1 MRDTAARNSGA
12 GTDRAVTTALGAPAT
27 AVEVSWLRRRRSV
40 LGTVL
45 MFVGVSGWVLW
56 RTGTAPAGY
65 LAFFEHSAATWP
77 NTMLAPENQYV
88 LRVPLGQVA
97 YRLLPVHSVGVYLA
111 LNVVCLLVAGGVLGG
126 WLCRRLGV
134 KAGLIAASVVALAP
148 VTAVLLLTVGLY
160 DPFSMLAWAAVLAA
174 LGRGGRW
181 QLAAAVLAGIQDFE
195 QITVGVLL
203 VLLIPALSG
212 AAGLHPRARPL
223 LVGLVLGRAALEVYL
238 HSVGAGAGSRLSY
251 IAHWDVLYSLLG
263 STVANG
269 PLIVWSALAGLW
281 GFALTALLRSWGLW
295 CRAERR
301 NFVLAV
307 GIWAGAGILSADHT
321 RVLALTSFA
330 LVVMGA
336 MVIARRYP
344 DWHALVRLPQTW
356 MLVLAPA
363 VVIGGWDALA
373 LGF

>member
-1 MRDTAARNSGA
+1 MVTA
-12 GTDRAVTTALGAPAT
+12 RAVTAPLGAPTT
-27 AVEVSWLRRRRSV
+27 AAEMSWLRRRRSV
-40 LGTVL
+40 LGAVVML
-45 MFVGVSGWVLW
+45 VGVFGWVLW
-56 RTGTAPAGY
+56 RTGTAPTGY
-65 LAFFEHSAATWP
+65 LDFFEHSAATWP
-77 NTMLAPENQYV
+77 HSVPSGSQYV

-111 LNVVCLLVAGGVLGG
+111 LNVACLLVAFGVLGA
-126 WLCRRLGV
+126 WLCRRLGGRT
-134 KAGLIAASVVALAP
+134 GLVAAAVVILAP

-160 DPFSMLAWAAVLAA
+160 DPFSILAWTALLAA

-181 QLAAAVLAGIQDFE
+181 QFAAAVLAGIQDFE
-195 QITVGVLL
+195 QIAVGVVL

-212 AAGLHPRARPL
+212 AAGLRPRTRPL

-281 GFALTALLRSWGLW
+281 GFALTALLRTWGLW
-295 CRAERR
+295 RHAERR

-307 GIWAGAGILSADHT
+307 GIWAGAGVLSADHT

-336 MVIARRYP
+336 MVIAQRYP
-344 DWHALVRLPQTW
+344 DWRALVRLPQTW
-356 MLVLAPA
+356 MLMLAPA
-363 VVIGGWDALA
+363 VVIGGWNAVT
-373 LGF
+373 LGL

>member
-1 MRDTAARNSGA
+1 MTARSVPAPL
-12 GTDRAVTTALGAPAT
+12 GTSAT
-27 AVEVSWLRRRRSV
+27 AVEVSWLRRQRSV
-40 LGTVL
+40 LGFVL
-45 MFVGVSGWVLW
+45 MLIGVFGWVLW
-56 RTGTAPAGY
+56 RTGAAPAGY
-65 LAFFEHSAATWP
+65 LTFFEHSAATWP
-77 NTMLAPENQYV
+77 NTVLAPESQYV
-88 LRVPLGQVA
+88 LRMPLGQVA

-111 LNVVCLLVAGGVLGG
+111 LNVVCLLVAGGALGG

-134 KAGLIAASVVALAP
+134 KAGLVAAAVVVLAP

-160 DPFSMLAWAAVLAA
+160 DPFSILAWAAVLAA

-181 QLAAAVLAGIQDFE
+181 QLAAGVLAGIQDFE
-195 QITVGVLL
+195 QIAVGVVL

-223 LVGLVLGRAALEVYL
+223 LAGLVLGRASLEVYL
-238 HSVGAGAGSRLSY
+238 HSVGAGTGSRLSY
-251 IAHWDVLYSLLG
+251 IAHWDVLHSLLG

-295 CRAERR
+295 CRTERR
-301 NFVLAV
+301 KFVLAA
-307 GIWAGAGILSADHT
+307 GIWAGAGVLSADHT

-336 MVIARRYP
+336 MVIAQRHR
-344 DWHALVRLPQTW
+344 DWRALVRLPQTW
-356 MLVLAPA
+356 MLVLAPV
-363 VVIGGWDALA
+363 VVIGGWDAMT